1 MLLHQTMEN
10 DSGRAYSYQDVVNT
24 RGNTD
29 YVKDG
34 KIYKNNPSQSVLVRN
49 SDDLELLEDYN
60 VGTIAYTAGFNYI
73 WIKRADGQWVEV

>member
-34 KIYKNNPSQSVLVRN
+34 MIYKNNPSQSVLVRN

-60 VGTIAYTAGFNYI
+60 VGTIAYTAGFSYI
-73 WIKRADGQWVEV
+73 WIKQADGQWVEV